1 MDLGLVRER
10 LKDQPAC
17 WVSGHFDPLL
27 AEHVRLLAGSR
38 VPGQVLVVEVTDGPK
53 PLLARRARAELVAAL
68 SMVDYVVL
76 SPNGAD
82 AQAEDSKFTDRFV
95 RHVIK
100 RHAR

>member
-1 MDLGLVRER
+1 MDLSLVRER

-17 WVSGHFDPLL
+17 WISGHFDPLL
-27 AEHVRLLAGSR
+27 AEHVRLLARSHA
-38 VPGQVLVVEVTDGPK
+38 PGQVLVVEVTDGPK

-82 AQAEDSKFTDRFV
+82 ALAQDSDVTDRFV
-95 RHVIK
+95 RHVIE
-100 RHAR
+100 RHAG